1 VLPSGGASSSHYH
14 RTGQEAAWSNLRRG
28 KMRQY
33 RCYLLN
39 THGSVVKREVF
50 DSDEDEQSEA
60 ERYDA
65 PHKKRKLPRIRALGF
80 ASLRPCICDTQGNA
94 RQLTF
99 D

>member
-1 VLPSGGASSSHYH
+1 MLPSGGASSSHYH

-50 DSDEDEQSEA
+50 DSDEDEQAKQNAMMLLIRNESGHGLELWDSNRRGHVYA
-60 ERYDA
+60 T
-65 PHKKRKLPRIRALGF
+65 RKAMH
-80 ASLRPCICDTQGNA
+80 AS
-94 RQLTF
+94 
-99 D
+99 